1 MLVAVCQIELYLP
14 GSSSLKEKRL
24 VLQSLK
30 TRIRKKFNVSVA
42 EVDRADKWQTAV
54 LGLSMVAN
62 ERKLLDQAFSRVL
75 SLIESD
81 GRSHVIGH
89 TFEIY

>member
-14 GSSSLKEKRL
+14 GSGSLKEKRL
-24 VLQSLK
+24 ILQSLK
-30 TRIRKKFNVSVA
+30 TRIRQKFNVSIA
-42 EVDRADKWQTAV
+42 EVDGVEKWQKAV

-75 SLIESD
+75 QLIESD
-81 GRSHVIGH
+81 GRSQILNH

>member
-14 GSSSLKEKRL
+14 GAGSLKEKRL

-30 TRIRKKFNVSVA
+30 TRIRQKFNVSIA
-42 EVDRADKWQTAV
+42 EVDGADKWQTAV

-75 SLIESD
+75 SLIEND
-81 GRSHVIGH
+81 GRSQIMGH

>member
-14 GSSSLKEKRL
+14 GTGSLKEKRL

-30 TRIRKKFNVSVA
+30 TRIRQKFNVSVA
-42 EVDRADKWQTAV
+42 EVDGAEKWQRAV
-54 LGLSMVAN
+54 IGLSMVAN
-62 ERKLLDQAFSRVL
+62 ERKILDQAFSRVL
-75 SLIESD
+75 QLIESD
-81 GRSHVIGH
+81 GRSQIIDH

>member
-30 TRIRKKFNVSVA
+30 TRIRQKFNVSVA
-42 EVDRADKWQTAV
+42 EVDGADKWQTAV

-62 ERKLLDQAFSRVL
+62 ERKLLDQAFSKVL

-81 GRSHVIGH
+81 GRSHVIRH